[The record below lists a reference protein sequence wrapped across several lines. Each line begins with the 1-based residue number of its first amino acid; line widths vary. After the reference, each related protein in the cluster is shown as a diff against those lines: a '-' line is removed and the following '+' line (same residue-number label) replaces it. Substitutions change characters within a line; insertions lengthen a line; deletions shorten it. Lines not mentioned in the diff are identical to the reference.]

1 MNKEWKNWSIEQTK
15 EFQEEFVEWYERE
28 KRNLPWRYNHDPYRI
43 WISEIMLQQTRVDT
57 VIDYFY
63 RFMEWFPTIEEL
75 ANAPEEKLL
84 KAWEGLGYYSRARNI
99 QAAAKQIMSEFGGEM
114 PQTVAEISSLK
125 GIGPYT
131 TGAIA
136 SIAFD
141 LPEPAIDGN
150 VMRVVSRLFCIEEDI
165 AKASSRKVFDEAVRS
180 IIDEEHPGEFNQAF
194 MDLGSA
200 ICTPT
205 SPKCEICPIQS
216 FCLANKR
223 GIQTNFP
230 VKTKKAKP
238 KDVYY
243 VAAAIQD
250 QAGSFYLEKR
260 TSQKLLADMWTFP
273 LVEVTLER
281 YQELQQEWASVVDN
295 QPNLFDELLVAEKQI
310 DLPFA
315 HQETVVWQKRHL
327 GEVVHVF
334 SHLKWHVLLFYGR
347 ATSRTNQLL
356 PETEAALWTDEA
368 KFAQFVFPKVQ
379 MKLVEQLEK
388 NRNNS
393 NPS

>member
-1 MNKEWKNWSIEQTK
+1 MNKEWKNWSTEQTK

-273 LVEVTLER
+273 LIEVTLER

-356 PETEAALWTDEA
+356 PETEAALWTAEA

>member
-1 MNKEWKNWSIEQTK
+1 MNKEWGKWTDEETK
-15 EFQEEFVEWYERE
+15 EFQDQFIQWYEQE
-28 KRNLPWRYNHDPYRI
+28 KRNLPWRYNRDPYRI

-75 ANAPEEKLL
+75 ATAPEEKLL

-99 QAAAKQIMSEFGGEM
+99 QAAAKQIMSEFDGKM
-114 PQTVAEISSLK
+114 PQTPEEISSLK

-136 SIAFD
+136 SIAFG
-141 LPEPAIDGN
+141 LPEPAVDGN
-150 VMRVVSRLFCIEEDI
+150 VMRVVSRLFCIEADI
-165 AKASSRKVFDEAVRS
+165 AKASSRKIFDEAMRK
-180 IIDEEHPGEFNQAF
+180 IIDETYPGEFNQAM

-205 SPKCEICPIQS
+205 SPKCEACPIQA

-223 GIQTNFP
+223 GVQTSFP

-238 KDVYY
+238 KNVYY
-243 VAAAIQD
+243 ISAALQNHSGAYYFEERD
-250 QAGSFYLEKR
+250 
-260 TSQKLLADMWTFP
+260 SQKLLANMWTFP
-273 LVEVTLER
+273 MVEVTQEEYER
-281 YQELQQEWASVVDN
+281 LKKEWEAKQEVD
-295 QPNLFDELLVAEKQI
+295 LFDDLVAEDGKE
-310 DLPFA
+310 LPFEK
-315 HQETVVWQKRHL
+315 QELFIWQTRHL
-327 GEVVHVF
+327 GEVTHVF

-347 ATSRTNQLL
+347 ATEEAEQ
-356 PETEAALWTDEA
+356 EFTENKTSKWLKPAAFDSV
-368 KFAQFVFPKVQ
+368 VFPKVQ

-388 NRNNS
+388 NRNNR
-393 NPS
+393 NPF

>member
-223 GIQTNFP
+223 GIQANFP

>member
-1 MNKEWKNWSIEQTK
+1 MNKEWEKWTDEETK
-15 EFQEEFVEWYERE
+15 EFQDQFIQWYEQE
-28 KRNLPWRYNHDPYRI
+28 KRNLPWRYNRDPYRI

-75 ANAPEEKLL
+75 ATAPEEKLL

-99 QAAAKQIMSEFGGEM
+99 QAAAKQIMSEFDGKM
-114 PQTVAEISSLK
+114 PQTPEEISSLK

-136 SIAFD
+136 SIAFG
-141 LPEPAIDGN
+141 LPEPAVDGN
-150 VMRVVSRLFCIEEDI
+150 VMRVVSRLFCIVADI
-165 AKASSRKVFDEAVRS
+165 AKASSRKIFDEAMRK
-180 IIDEEHPGEFNQAF
+180 IIDETYPGEFNQAM

-205 SPKCEICPIQS
+205 SPKCEACPIQA

-223 GIQTNFP
+223 GIQTSFP

-238 KDVYY
+238 KNVYY
-243 VAAAIQD
+243 ISAALQNHSGAYYFEERD
-250 QAGSFYLEKR
+250 
-260 TSQKLLADMWTFP
+260 SQKLLANMWTFP
-273 LVEVTLER
+273 MVEVTQEEYER
-281 YQELQQEWASVVDN
+281 LKKEWEAKQEVD
-295 QPNLFDELLVAEKQI
+295 LFDDLVAEDGKE
-310 DLPFA
+310 LPFEK
-315 HQETVVWQKRHL
+315 QELFIWQTRHL
-327 GEVVHVF
+327 GEVTHVF

-347 ATSRTNQLL
+347 ATEEAEQ
-356 PETEAALWTDEA
+356 EFTENKTSKWLKPAAFDSV
-368 KFAQFVFPKVQ
+368 VFPKVQ

-388 NRNNS
+388 NRNNR
-393 NPS
+393 NPF

>member
-1 MNKEWKNWSIEQTK
+1 MNKEWEKWTDEETK
-15 EFQEEFVEWYERE
+15 EFQDQFIQWYEQE
-28 KRNLPWRYNHDPYRI
+28 KRNLPWRYNRDPYRI

-75 ANAPEEKLL
+75 ATAPEEKLL

-99 QAAAKQIMSEFGGEM
+99 QAAAKQIMSEFDGKM
-114 PQTVAEISSLK
+114 PQTPEEISSLK

-136 SIAFD
+136 SIAFG
-141 LPEPAIDGN
+141 LPEPAVDGN
-150 VMRVVSRLFCIEEDI
+150 VMRVVSRLFCIEADI
-165 AKASSRKVFDEAVRS
+165 AKASSRKIFDEAMRK
-180 IIDEEHPGEFNQAF
+180 IIDETYPGEFNQAM

-205 SPKCEICPIQS
+205 SPKCEACPIQA

-223 GIQTNFP
+223 GIQTSFP

-243 VAAAIQD
+243 ISAALQNHSGAYYFEERD
-250 QAGSFYLEKR
+250 
-260 TSQKLLADMWTFP
+260 SQKLLANMWTFP
-273 LVEVTLER
+273 MMEVTQEEYER
-281 YQELQQEWASVVDN
+281 LKKGWEAKQEVD
-295 QPNLFDELLVAEKQI
+295 LFDDLVAEDGKE
-310 DLPFA
+310 LPFEK
-315 HQETVVWQKRHL
+315 QELFIWQTRHL
-327 GEVVHVF
+327 GEVTHVF

-347 ATSRTNQLL
+347 ATEEAEQ
-356 PETEAALWTDEA
+356 EFTENKTSKWLKPTAFDSV
-368 KFAQFVFPKVQ
+368 VFPKVQ

-388 NRNNS
+388 NRNNR
-393 NPS
+393 NPF

>member
-1 MNKEWKNWSIEQTK
+1 MNKEWEKWTDEETK
-15 EFQEEFVEWYERE
+15 EFQDQFIQWYEQE
-28 KRNLPWRYNHDPYRI
+28 KRNLPWRYNRDPYRI

-75 ANAPEEKLL
+75 ATAPEEKLL

-99 QAAAKQIMSEFGGEM
+99 QAAAKQIMSEFDGKM
-114 PQTVAEISSLK
+114 PQTPEEISSLK

-136 SIAFD
+136 SIAFG
-141 LPEPAIDGN
+141 LPEPAVDGN
-150 VMRVVSRLFCIEEDI
+150 VMRVVSRLFCIEADI
-165 AKASSRKVFDEAVRS
+165 AKASSRKIFDEAMRK
-180 IIDEEHPGEFNQAF
+180 IIDETYPGEFNQAM

-205 SPKCEICPIQS
+205 SPKCEACPIQA

-223 GIQTNFP
+223 GIQTSFP

-243 VAAAIQD
+243 ISAALQNHSGAYYFEERD
-250 QAGSFYLEKR
+250 
-260 TSQKLLADMWTFP
+260 SQKLLANMWTFP
-273 LVEVTLER
+273 MVEVTQEEYER
-281 YQELQQEWASVVDN
+281 LKKGWEAKREVD
-295 QPNLFDELLVAEKQI
+295 LFDDLVAEDGKE
-310 DLPFA
+310 LPFEK
-315 HQETVVWQKRHL
+315 QELFIWQTRHL
-327 GEVVHVF
+327 GEVTHVF

-347 ATSRTNQLL
+347 ATEEAEQ
-356 PETEAALWTDEA
+356 EFTENKTSKWLKPTAFDSV
-368 KFAQFVFPKVQ
+368 VFPKVQ

-388 NRNNS
+388 NRNNR
-393 NPS
+393 NPF

>member
-1 MNKEWKNWSIEQTK
+1 MNKEWEKWTDEETK
-15 EFQEEFVEWYERE
+15 EFQDQFIQWYEQE
-28 KRNLPWRYNHDPYRI
+28 KRNLPWRYNRDPYRI

-75 ANAPEEKLL
+75 ATAPEEKLL

-99 QAAAKQIMSEFGGEM
+99 QAAAKQIMSEFDGKM
-114 PQTVAEISSLK
+114 PQTPEEISSLK

-136 SIAFD
+136 SIAFG
-141 LPEPAIDGN
+141 LPEPAVDGN
-150 VMRVVSRLFCIEEDI
+150 VMRVVSRLFCIEADI
-165 AKASSRKVFDEAVRS
+165 AKASSRKIFDEAMRK
-180 IIDEEHPGEFNQAF
+180 IIDETYPGEFNQAM

-205 SPKCEICPIQS
+205 SPKCEACPIQA

-223 GIQTNFP
+223 GIQTSFP

-243 VAAAIQD
+243 ISAALQNHSGAYYFEERD
-250 QAGSFYLEKR
+250 
-260 TSQKLLADMWTFP
+260 SQKLLANMWTFP
-273 LVEVTLER
+273 MMEVTQEEYER
-281 YQELQQEWASVVDN
+281 LKKEWETKPEID
-295 QPNLFDELLVAEKQI
+295 LFDDLVAEEEQN
-310 DLPFA
+310 LPFEK
-315 HQETVVWQKRHL
+315 QELFVWQTRHL
-327 GEVVHVF
+327 GEVTHIF

-347 ATSRTNQLL
+347 ATEGAEQ
-356 PETEAALWTDEA
+356 EFTENKTSKWLKPDAFDSV
-368 KFAQFVFPKVQ
+368 VFPKVQ
-379 MKLVEQLEK
+379 MKLVDQLEK
-388 NRNNS
+388 NRNKR
-393 NPS
+393 NPF

>member
-1 MNKEWKNWSIEQTK
+1 MNKEWEKWTYEETK
-15 EFQEEFVEWYERE
+15 EFQDQFIQWYEQE
-28 KRNLPWRYNHDPYRI
+28 KRNLPWRYNRDPYRI

-75 ANAPEEKLL
+75 ATAPEEKLL

-99 QAAAKQIMSEFGGEM
+99 QAAAKQIMSEFDGKM
-114 PQTVAEISSLK
+114 PQTPEEISSLK

-136 SIAFD
+136 SIAFG
-141 LPEPAIDGN
+141 LPEPAVDGN
-150 VMRVVSRLFCIEEDI
+150 VMRVVSRLFCIEADI
-165 AKASSRKVFDEAVRS
+165 AKASSRKIFDEAMRK
-180 IIDEEHPGEFNQAF
+180 IIDETYPGEFNQAM

-205 SPKCEICPIQS
+205 SPKCEACPIQA

-223 GIQTNFP
+223 GIQTSFP

-238 KDVYY
+238 KNVYY
-243 VAAAIQD
+243 ISAALQNHSGAYYFEERD
-250 QAGSFYLEKR
+250 
-260 TSQKLLADMWTFP
+260 SQKLLANMWTFP
-273 LVEVTLER
+273 MVEVTQEEYER
-281 YQELQQEWASVVDN
+281 LKKEWEAKQEVD
-295 QPNLFDELLVAEKQI
+295 LFDDLVAEDGKE
-310 DLPFA
+310 LPFEK
-315 HQETVVWQKRHL
+315 QELFIWQTRHL
-327 GEVVHVF
+327 GEVTHVF

-347 ATSRTNQLL
+347 ATEEAEQ
-356 PETEAALWTDEA
+356 EFTENKTSKWLKPAAFDSV
-368 KFAQFVFPKVQ
+368 VFPKVQ

-388 NRNNS
+388 NRNNR
-393 NPS
+393 NPF

>member
-1 MNKEWKNWSIEQTK
+1 MNKEWEKWTDEETK
-15 EFQEEFVEWYERE
+15 EFQDQFIQWYEQE
-28 KRNLPWRYNHDPYRI
+28 KRNLPWRYNRDPYRI

-75 ANAPEEKLL
+75 ATAPEEKLL

-99 QAAAKQIMSEFGGEM
+99 QAAAKQIMSEFDGKM
-114 PQTVAEISSLK
+114 PQTPEEISSLK

-136 SIAFD
+136 SIAFG
-141 LPEPAIDGN
+141 LPEPAVDGN
-150 VMRVVSRLFCIEEDI
+150 VMRVVSRLFCIEADI
-165 AKASSRKVFDEAVRS
+165 AKASSRKIFDEAMRK
-180 IIDEEHPGEFNQAF
+180 IIDETYPGEFNQAM
-194 MDLGSA
+194 MDQGSA

-205 SPKCEICPIQS
+205 SPKCEACPIQA

-223 GIQTNFP
+223 GIQTSFP

-243 VAAAIQD
+243 ISAALQNHSGAYYFEERD
-250 QAGSFYLEKR
+250 
-260 TSQKLLADMWTFP
+260 SQKLLANMWTFP
-273 LVEVTLER
+273 MVEVTQEEYER
-281 YQELQQEWASVVDN
+281 LKKGWEAKREVD
-295 QPNLFDELLVAEKQI
+295 LFDDLVAEDGKE
-310 DLPFA
+310 LPFEK
-315 HQETVVWQKRHL
+315 QELFIWQTRHL
-327 GEVVHVF
+327 GEVTHVF

-347 ATSRTNQLL
+347 ATEEAEQ
-356 PETEAALWTDEA
+356 EFTENKTSKWLKPAAFDSV
-368 KFAQFVFPKVQ
+368 VFPKVQ

-388 NRNNS
+388 NRNNR
-393 NPS
+393 NPF